1 MSDRSLPL
9 TLRPSVTF
17 GRSVYRQ
24 YEAFNI
30 EDCLI
35 EPIIDGKKSEFLIP
49 CNEQRTIIKT
59 LHIYIPHTGSKVGHP
74 SSFDRSDSIENISI
88 SLQSDDGDEML
99 ITEQSNTFIR
109 NVKKLFAETIKIKN
123 ESGEF
128 DEMIEIPFCNML
140 FFPSLIF
147 KSNNSLKVNLT
158 WKQVPLKHNLLIE
171 FYRSENN
178 ERQLGEPPPCVQYNQ
193 CYTITKG
200 LHEGEN
206 TVDIYQAEKDRAHN
220 IQTSVIL
227 LNFHE
232 HPGDDFQAE
241 LINPDSHHSKI
252 AINKINSQLK
262 YCSIFG
268 KNVYTISQRIG
279 SLNNMF
285 TEPQSSGFIN
295 INEHSKLKFNLAKSN
310 KVTINVCYINE
321 LVYFHQ
327 KRTDMFRIPE
337 LNIDPNLFTSERPH
351 IIKITKPVIGNYKNI
366 VERLLKYKEPEPE
379 PEQSLSITI
388 NRNGD
393 LTHNF
398 TINADILTSSPN
410 NSRSSPIHELPESP
424 IEPESESSA
433 EITID
438 DLLEDLI
445 YQEPPDNES
454 GESGSASASD
464 SESDSEYFNDLDP
477 VLSLYHSVIME
488 MLDQYCRDNADAR
501 ETNET
506 CCITLA
512 PIDRDTYYYE
522 CIQCKKLMQ
531 KEALDKWIRTKKIN
545 CPHCRKE
552 FKDPP
557 KLYHNKV

>member
-1 MSDRSLPL
+1 MSDRILPL
-9 TLRPSVTF
+9 TLRPCVTF

-88 SLQSDDGDEML
+88 SLQSDNGDEML
-99 ITEQSNTFIR
+99 ITEQSNSFIR

-147 KSNNSLKVNLT
+147 KSNYSLKVNLT

-252 AINKINSQLK
+252 SINKINSQLK
-262 YCSIFG
+262 YCSVFG

-285 TEPQSSGFIN
+285 TEPQSRGFVN

-327 KRTDMFRIPE
+327 KGTDMFRIPE

-351 IIKITKPVIGNYKNI
+351 IIKITKPVIGNYMNI
-366 VERLLKYKEPEPE
+366 VERLLKCKEPEP
-379 PEQSLSITI
+379 PLSTTI

-393 LTHNF
+393 LIHNF
-398 TINADILTSSPN
+398 TITAEIPITSSPN
-410 NSRSSPIHELPESP
+410 NSRSPSPTHEPPPESP
-424 IEPESESSA
+424 INEEPQSESSA

-445 YQEPPDNES
+445 YQGSPDNES
-454 GESGSASASD
+454 GESASASE
-464 SESDSEYFNDLDP
+464 SESDSEHFNDLDP
-477 VLSLYHSVIME
+477 VLNLYRSVIME
-488 MLDQYCRDNADAR
+488 ILDQYCKDNAEVR
-501 ETNET
+501 ETTES
-506 CCITLA
+506 CCITLE
-512 PIDRDTYYYE
+512 PIITGTYYYE
-522 CIQCKKLMQ
+522 CNQCKKLMQ
-531 KEALDKWIRTKKIN
+531 KEALDVWIRTQKIN